1 MARFSTGGPS
11 IEIESPATRPDDF
24 TYATELMDWWPFAVS
39 AVCAGMLMPLAM
51 HVRSI
56 GHEDLG
62 VQRLHDVP
70 TSRLG
75 GIVVVVACA
84 VTTALVLDGG
94 RDVAFPGLPL
104 LLAAIP
110 VVLFGLAEDLTRKV
124 RPRYRM
130 AAAILSAMAASAWSG
145 GLVPRL
151 DLPLIDDLLKHAWL
165 VLPLTCFMVAGACN
179 AINLV
184 DGAHGLAGGT
194 ALIMF
199 GGIAAAA
206 SWSQDAVTLADT
218 LVVMG
223 ALAGFL
229 CWNYPA
235 GRVFLGDAGAYF
247 IGFMYAELSMQL
259 VSRNSG
265 ISPWYVIMLAG
276 YPIVDTLFA
285 MYRRRLRHAPL
296 MAPDALHF
304 HSLVFRRVAL
314 PLERRQGDG
323 SMQHANA
330 RVAPRLWVHSAVC
343 FALAV
348 LFFNNTPALWVSLAA
363 YTVFYVTRYRDLVL
377 FRSNRAHALAEG
389 MDHSDGVKRPHVS

>member
-1 MARFSTGGPS
+1 
-11 IEIESPATRPDDF
+11 
-24 TYATELMDWWPFAVS
+24 
-39 AVCAGMLMPLAM
+39 MPLAM

-56 GHEDLG
+56 GQEDHG

-75 GIVVVVACA
+75 GIVVVVSCA
-84 VTTALVLDGG
+84 VTTALVLAGG
-94 RDVAFPGLPL
+94 RDIAIPDLPL
-104 LLAAIP
+104 MLAAIP

-130 AAAILSAMAASAWSG
+130 AAAILSAMAASAYSG
-145 GLVPRL
+145 GIVPRL
-151 DLPLIDDLLKHAWL
+151 DLPLVDDLLKHAWF
-165 VLPLTCFMVAGACN
+165 VLPITWFMVAGACN

-206 SWSQDAVTLADT
+206 SWSQDPVTLADT
-218 LVVMG
+218 LVVVG
-223 ALAGFL
+223 ALVGFL
-229 CWNYPA
+229 FWNYPR
-235 GRVFLGDAGAYF
+235 GRVFMGDAGAYF

-285 MYRRRLRHAPL
+285 MYRRRMRRAPL

-323 SMQHANA
+323 SMQRANA
-330 RVAPRLWVHSAVC
+330 RVAPRLWVHGAVC

-348 LFFNNTPALWVSLAA
+348 LFFDNTPALWLSLAG
-363 YTVFYVTRYRDLVL
+363 YTVFYVTGYRDLVL
-377 FRSNRAHALAEG
+377 FRSNRPRRAEEAVE
-389 MDHSDGVKRPHVS
+389 DPDGVKRPHAS